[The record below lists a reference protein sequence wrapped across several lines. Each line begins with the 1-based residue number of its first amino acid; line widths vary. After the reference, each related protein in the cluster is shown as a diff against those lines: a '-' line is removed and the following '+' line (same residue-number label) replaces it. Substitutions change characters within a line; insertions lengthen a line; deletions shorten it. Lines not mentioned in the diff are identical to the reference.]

1 MMPTLPID
9 PQDAE
14 PFTSAIHDLQEAL
27 FEASLSWEEEAARA
41 TYACA
46 DAALD
51 VARQLLTGTLAPSE
65 ELWTALTAALL
76 DERPLPWTL

>member
-1 MMPTLPID
+1 VTALRTIR
-9 PQDAE
+9 E
-14 PFTSAIHDLQEAL
+14 RL
-27 FEASLSWEEEAARA
+27 FEASLRWEEKAARA

-51 VARQLLTGTLAPSE
+51 VTRQLLAGTLAPSE

-76 DERPLPWTL
+76 DETPLTEVTTSH